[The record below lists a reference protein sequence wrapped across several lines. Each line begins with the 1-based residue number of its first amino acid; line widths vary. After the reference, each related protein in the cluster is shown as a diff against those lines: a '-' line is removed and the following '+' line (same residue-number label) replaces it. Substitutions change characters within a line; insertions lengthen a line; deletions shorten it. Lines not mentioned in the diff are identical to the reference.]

1 MIDSEV
7 LSGFYWYCA
16 IIGTIVFVIKT
27 ALPIHSGTE
36 ISADFTSLTDSDSS
50 FGLFTVEGIS
60 AFFMCSGWMGCLA
73 YDHLKYGLEMSAV
86 VALISGILGMVF
98 FTWLISVFK
107 KLEHTPKVDLNE
119 LVDKT
124 GKAYLK
130 FAPRGAGKIEIE
142 LNSKLSVIDAYNDSD
157 VEINVFDLIKVTRV
171 ENDNVYI
178 VKE

>member
-1 MIDSEV
+1 
-7 LSGFYWYCA
+7 
-16 IIGTIVFVIKT
+16 
-27 ALPIHSGTE
+27 
-36 ISADFTSLTDSDSS
+36 
-50 FGLFTVEGIS
+50 
-60 AFFMCSGWMGCLA
+60 
-73 YDHLKYGLEMSAV
+73 
-86 VALISGILGMVF
+86 MVF